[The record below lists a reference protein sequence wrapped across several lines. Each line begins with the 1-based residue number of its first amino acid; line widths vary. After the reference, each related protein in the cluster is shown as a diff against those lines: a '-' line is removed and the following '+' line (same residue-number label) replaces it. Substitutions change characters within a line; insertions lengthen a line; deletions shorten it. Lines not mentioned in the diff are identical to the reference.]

1 MSIPWKPI
9 GSGLAGVLVGAGVGA
24 VMGLVETYACLFA
37 CAKMLGLRDQE
48 GLVILA
54 GAPLGAIH
62 GGIVGLLVGLGVRN
76 ALDWVLGALVGLLL
90 WAPLFF
96 GGSHL
101 RSNALIL
108 LAFLTPLL
116 CGGMA
121 AALQANRATKQ
132 EHRAIQAPTGENPR
146 V

>member
-1 MSIPWKPI
+1 MSIPWKLV

-24 VMGLVETYACLFA
+24 VMGLVETYACIFA

-48 GLVILA
+48 GLIILA

-62 GGIVGLLVGLGVRN
+62 GGVVGLLVGLGVRN

-96 GGSHL
+96 GGAHL
-101 RSNALIL
+101 KSNALIL

-121 AALQANRATKQ
+121 AALQACRTPKQ
-132 EHRAIQAPTGENPR
+132 EHQALATPTGSDPR